1 MGYFTFILLFTI
13 GGIKYCMKLEWN
25 PDLNDPNLSLVCNL
39 QGLWR
44 LAEAL
49 WRWSPFH
56 QAAASRKLDQK
67 LVGAGRLALKPAPT
81 VRVFCFVCFCFVF
94 FK

>member
-25 PDLNDPNLSLVCNL
+25 PDLNDPNLSLGCNL

-81 VRVFCFVCFCFVF
+81 VRVFCFVCFCFF
-94 FK
+94 

>member
-13 GGIKYCMKLEWN
+13 GGIKYCIKLEWN
-25 PDLNDPNLSLVCNL
+25 PDLNDPNLSLVCNM

-81 VRVFCFVCFCFVF
+81 VRVFVWFVF
-94 FK
+94 VLFF